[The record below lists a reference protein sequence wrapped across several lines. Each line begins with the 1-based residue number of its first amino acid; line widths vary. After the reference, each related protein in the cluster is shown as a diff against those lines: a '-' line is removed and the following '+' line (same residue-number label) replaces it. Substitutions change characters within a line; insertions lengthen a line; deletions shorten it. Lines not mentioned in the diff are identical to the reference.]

1 MIPLPFSKMI
11 IDFGEPFRI
20 AADADDAEMEIMRL
34 RAEQSLNDMTDNI
47 DRICGYTVSLSKAN

>member
-1 MIPLPFSKMI
+1 MI

-34 RAEQSLNDMTDNI
+34 RAEQSLNDMTDNL
-47 DRICGYTVSLSKAN
+47 DRICGYAVSMSKAK